1 MTNDDIDEDH
11 IIFLFN
17 DQSNKYYPEN
27 IPSNFK
33 VHLSDTLYL
42 EGKWEIAVL
51 DFYSKEKISTVKK
64 TKHELYIF
72 CDVCMGVSL
81 FHNEFSLLRRVFPT
95 PNNTWNYVFSNPI
108 FVPVK
113 KTEIRDLEIH
123 IFDESG
129 EQASFLN
136 QRLSCT
142 LHIRKRKGKC
152 QR

>member
-72 CDVCMGVSL
+72 L
-81 FHNEFSLLRRVFPT
+81 
-95 PNNTWNYVFSNPI
+95 
-108 FVPVK
+108 
-113 KTEIRDLEIH
+113 
-123 IFDESG
+123 
-129 EQASFLN
+129 
-136 QRLSCT
+136 
-142 LHIRKRKGKC
+142 
-152 QR
+152 